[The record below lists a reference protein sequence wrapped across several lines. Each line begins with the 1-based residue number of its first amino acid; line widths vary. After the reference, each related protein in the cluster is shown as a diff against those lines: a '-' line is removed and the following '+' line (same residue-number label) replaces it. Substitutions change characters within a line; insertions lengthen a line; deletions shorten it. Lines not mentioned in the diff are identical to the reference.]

1 MCGAVPVSATA
12 PPTTPIFFPPHVTL
26 HRVPS
31 YTGAYSPLREGDS
44 ILVKG
49 IRYFRDRRH
58 ARLLERSR
66 EGDSGAFRRLYR
78 ELHGPLSQYV
88 ASRVSSPDDG
98 EDLTARVFHRFLEHL
113 GRFDSDRGSV
123 FSWLMTMARNAIID
137 HYRKEARKR
146 ETLPIDDL
154 AEVLAGQGPDPLDNL
169 LHDEQARLVWD
180 LLGEYPA
187 ETREIFSLR
196 FGQGMTCR
204 EIAALTGMGE
214 AAVKQ
219 RFSRTLRAL
228 RSGVDTNPNKGGEV
242 DYAV

>member
-1 MCGAVPVSATA
+1 M
-12 PPTTPIFFPPHVTL
+12 
-26 HRVPS
+26 
-31 YTGAYSPLREGDS
+31 
-44 ILVKG
+44 KG

-58 ARLLERSR
+58 AGLLERSR
-66 EGDSGAFRRLYR
+66 SGDSGAFRRLYR
-78 ELHGPLSQYV
+78 DLHGPLSRYV

-123 FSWLMTMARNAIID
+123 TTWLMTMARNAIID
-137 HYRKEARKR
+137 HHRTQKR
-146 ETLPIDDL
+146 ETVPIDDL
-154 AEVLAGQGPDPLDNL
+154 AEVLAGNSPDPLDEL
-169 LHDEQARLVWD
+169 LRDEQSRLVWD
-180 LLGEYPA
+180 LLRDCPA
-187 ETREIFSLR
+187 ETREIFALR
-196 FGQGMTCR
+196 FGQGMTSR

-228 RSGVDTNPNKGGEV
+228 RAGMDNNANEGGEV